1 MVRFFSYL
9 VYVPII
15 FLVDIFWQLVSY
27 DLSSLELRIG
37 YVFSVGFI
45 LFGLVFIIDF
55 IVGVIRNKTLH
66 YWKNET
72 RKDIAIVS
80 LLLVLIL
87 LLFLILLP
95 NIERSV
101 FLSYLV
107 ITILGGIFRYLLL
120 VRN

>member
-9 VYVPII
+9 VYIPII

-55 IVGVIRNKTLH
+55 IVGVIRNNTLH

-107 ITILGGIFRYLLL
+107 ITILGGIFRFLLL